1 MLATETRMPG
11 RGNKGMKRKPIVNRR
26 EEKKVLLNWREQKVF
41 LNRDRGV
48 SSNAVPSIR
57 MPGSPS
63 SSQVSPKYVKPKG
76 KQHKPVIYSPVMPLR
91 KK

>member
-11 RGNKGMKRKPIVNRR
+11 RGSKGMKRKPIVNQ
-26 EEKKVLLNWREQKVF
+26 REQKVF
-41 LNRDRGV
+41 LNQREQNVLLNRNRGV
-48 SSNAVPSIR
+48 SSTAVSSIR
-57 MPGSPS
+57 MPGCPS